1 MPLDNIQKCAVLLM
15 LLGRHQEHLEDEWNS
30 ALRRPITPHLGVVYR
45 EKCARERRDALAQT
59 EKRLHKCADNA
70 KLIVVMA
77 AQNELP

>member
-15 LLGRHQEHLEDEWNS
+15 LLDHLRNQLEEEWN
-30 ALRRPITPHLGVVYR
+30 
-45 EKCARERRDALAQT
+45 DALYSPVIQRFGLVYKQRCTDERSKALADI

-70 KLIVVMA
+70 KLVVVMA